1 MVYSFC
7 WRLKVSGEKLHG
19 FLECPLYS
27 LQITL
32 WNVVAYYMATCE
44 RYSLTRDVLVV
55 WLSLGILRTGGPDCT
70 ASIIWEIKEF
80 HCGIYFNLLLFYFH
94 FIRLVLLWY
103 YSVGWLITAMSFK
116 VHAISVYAVI
126 L

>member
-7 WRLKVSGEKLHG
+7 TRLKVSGEKLHG

-44 RYSLTRDVLVV
+44 RYSANERSACSVIKPRYIAHQGSGLRWLV
-55 WLSLGILRTGGPDCT
+55 
-70 ASIIWEIKEF
+70 WEIKEF
-80 HCGIYFNLLLFYFH
+80 HYGIFFEFYDEF
-94 FIRLVLLWY
+94 
-103 YSVGWLITAMSFK
+103 
-116 VHAISVYAVI
+116 
-126 L
+126 